1 MCVSVNK
8 DYIVGMN
15 IIQIWGGLGNQMFQY
30 AFAKGLAYKTGES
43 FGVDLSFFDTQDPL
57 HRCCIR
63 TYELERV
70 FGLKLPV
77 VESGVIPRLK
87 KKSPFNWIVGRNL
100 KIQAI
105 NPWRRDRDEKFHP
118 EMWNPIW
125 PKGTDVY
132 YKGYWQHEQYFD
144 FIADEI
150 HCDFA
155 FKPLAKAYSQGLLQ
169 QINNSAS
176 ISLHIRRTDF
186 VGSENET
193 DFDYYHATIG
203 KIIAQQV
210 STDIP
215 SHLFVFSD
223 DIEWVKDNFRAEL
236 PVTCVD
242 QTTDPAEDMFL
253 MSQCKHNI
261 LAPKSSFS
269 WWAAWLNRN
278 PQKMVV

>member
-1 MCVSVNK
+1 
-8 DYIVGMN
+8 
-15 IIQIWGGLGNQMFQY
+15 MFQY
-30 AFAKGLAYKTGES
+30 AFAKGLTHKTGEP
-43 FGVDLSFFDTQDPL
+43 FCVDLSFYETQDPQ
-57 HRCCIR
+57 HRCCLR
-63 TYELERV
+63 TYELERI
-70 FGLKLPV
+70 FGLKPPV
-77 VESGVIPRLK
+77 VEKDVLHRLRK
-87 KKSPFNWIVGRNL
+87 ESPFNWTVGRNL
-100 KIQAI
+100 KINRI

-125 PKGTDVY
+125 PKGTTVY

-144 FIADEI
+144 FIADEVRR
-150 HCDFA
+150 DFT
-155 FKPLAKAYSQGLLQ
+155 FKPLASSYSQDLLQ
-169 QINNSAS
+169 QIRDSES

-193 DFDYYHATIG
+193 DLDYYREAIR
-203 KIIAQQV
+203 KIVTQQ
-210 STDIP
+210 IP
-215 SHLFVFSD
+215 HLFVFSD
-223 DIEWVKDNFRAEL
+223 DIEWAKNNLRLDI

-278 PQKMVV
+278 PQKMVI

>member
-1 MCVSVNK
+1 
-8 DYIVGMN
+8 MN

-30 AFAKGLAYKTGES
+30 AFAKGLAHKTGEPFS
-43 FGVDLSFFDTQDPL
+43 ADLSFFETQDPQ
-57 HRCCIR
+57 HRCCLR

-70 FGLKLPV
+70 FGLKLPI
-77 VESGVIPRLK
+77 VETDVLRRLRK
-87 KKSPFNWIVGRNL
+87 ESPFNWIIGRNL
-100 KIQAI
+100 KIHAN

-125 PKGTDVY
+125 PKGTAAY

-144 FIADEI
+144 FIADEVRR
-150 HCDFA
+150 DFT
-155 FKPLAKAYSQGLLQ
+155 FKPLTSQYSLDLLP
-169 QINNSAS
+169 QIRESSS
-176 ISLHIRRTDF
+176 ISLHVRRTDF

-193 DFDYYHATIG
+193 GFDYYFEAIR
-203 KIIAQQV
+203 KIVAQQV
-210 STDIP
+210 STDTLP
-215 SHLFVFSD
+215 HLFVFSD
-223 DIEWVKDNFRAEL
+223 DIEWVKNHFRAEL

-261 LAPKSSFS
+261 RAPKSSFS

-278 PQKMVV
+278 PQKIVV